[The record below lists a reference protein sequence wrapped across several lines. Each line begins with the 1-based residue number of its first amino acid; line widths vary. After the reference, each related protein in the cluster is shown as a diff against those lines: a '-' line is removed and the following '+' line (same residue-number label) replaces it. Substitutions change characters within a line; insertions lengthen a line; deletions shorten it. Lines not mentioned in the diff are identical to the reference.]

1 MKLNNENLKD
11 KYNEIYKKGA
21 YKHYFTFNSYTI
33 LSAILDATDWEDKIV
48 LDVGCGE
55 GDLSAM
61 ISFAGAKQVD
71 GIDYSQEAIE
81 ISKNRINLKNVN
93 FIYKDANEVI
103 GKYDVI
109 VMAGVLE
116 HIDKP
121 FDLLDRLVKNNL
133 NQGGVIVTASPSFL
147 NPRGYIWMA
156 LQTLLD
162 VPMSLS
168 DIHFFMPSDF
178 DKFAT
183 VRNLKINMTSI
194 DHDWG
199 GGERTIL
206 DYKKRLVNALKDKQ
220 LNNENVPEFLDW
232 LEEAISYFNH
242 DEKSGAIMITSIYK

>member
-1 MKLNNENLKD
+1 MKLNNKNLKD
-11 KYNEIYKKGA
+11 KYNEIYRKGA
-21 YKHYFTFNSYTI
+21 YKNYFTFNAYSI
-33 LSAILDATDWEDKIV
+33 LTGILDTIDWEDKDV

-61 ISFAGAKQVD
+61 ISFAGAKKVD
-71 GIDYSQEAIE
+71 GIDYSKEAIAL
-81 ISKNRINLKNVN
+81 SKERIKLENVN
-93 FIYKDANEVI
+93 FINKDANEVTGI
-103 GKYDVI
+103 YDAI

-121 FDLLDRLVKNNL
+121 FDLLDKLVQDNLKNN
-133 NQGGVIVTASPSFL
+133 GVIITASPSFL
-147 NPRGYIWMA
+147 NPRGYVWMA

-168 DIHFFMPSDF
+168 DVHFFMPSDF

-183 VRNLKINMTSI
+183 ARNLKLNMTSI

-206 DYKKRLVNALKDKQ
+206 DFKKRLVNALKDKQ
-220 LNNENVPEFLDW
+220 LNNKNVPEFLDW
-232 LEEAISYFNH
+232 LDEAISYFNH
-242 DEKSGAIMITSIYK
+242 DDNTGAIMITSIYK